1 MGGMKM
7 DALTIDEARE
17 LVSNESIWPLM
28 RDFLW
33 NFAPQVHPSWLED
46 LEGLRP
52 DAASSLASSA
62 RVRRYILDSLGVEPC
77 FHSFPKDDASRLLL
91 LDGAT
96 LEAVKHLS
104 EHLLFEVFRN
114 ECALEVAFISIVCVV
129 LEISDAICIEGV
141 IIALRCQ

>member
-33 NFAPQVHPSWLED
+33 DFAPQVHSSWLED

-52 DAASSLASSA
+52 SVASSLLSSA

-77 FHSFPKDDASRLLL
+77 FHSFPKDDASRLL
-91 LDGAT
+91 DSKAQ
-96 LEAVKHLS
+96 S
-104 EHLLFEVFRN
+104 
-114 ECALEVAFISIVCVV
+114 
-129 LEISDAICIEGV
+129 
-141 IIALRCQ
+141 